1 MRDAVSGMEEAM
13 KQVTEIQEW
22 INVHNALAN
31 DWLSNPSKLR
41 PEAAKQD
48 IAAMNDAL
56 VSLAEKRNRIL
67 TEIPTEGTYII
78 SYFYFYFYSYLIL
91 YIIFNNNKNLIVF
104 ILLSISGLEDE
115 INLEE
120 DLDGLE
126 QKILKAIEREK
137 GNQAIIDDYR
147 HKCQEIHD
155 WFDSVLKKMCLADKG
170 SGLPCP
176 QKLKALKELS
186 IEFGQA
192 GKDKVDAIKSVGGQ
206 VINIVSNL
214 ESQQVEEQVSIN

>member
-1 MRDAVSGMEEAM
+1 MEEAM

-22 INVHNALAN
+22 INVHNALAH

-48 IAAMNDAL
+48 MAAMNDAL
-56 VSLAEKRNRIL
+56 ASLAEMRNRLL
-67 TEIPTEGTYII
+67 TEIPTEGIFVMQYCKL
-78 SYFYFYFYSYLIL
+78 YLVKQYKL
-91 YIIFNNNKNLIVF
+91 VIFHIFL
-104 ILLSISGLEDE
+104 GLEDE

-120 DLDGLE
+120 DLNELE
-126 QKILKAIEREK
+126 QMILKAIEREK
-137 GNQAIIDDYR
+137 GNQAIIDNFR

-176 QKLKALKELS
+176 QKLNALKELS
-186 IEFGQA
+186 SEFGQV
-192 GKDKVDAIKSVGGQ
+192 GKEKVDSIKKVGSE

-214 ESQQVEEQVSIN
+214 ESQQVEEQVSK